1 MPPRKHIIAEIYA
14 SDRGVGVE
22 EEIDENSGEEE
33 EDCYYVE
40 QASKAS
46 RA

>member
-22 EEIDENSGEEE
+22 GEIDENGGEE
-33 EDCYYVE
+33 DGFVE